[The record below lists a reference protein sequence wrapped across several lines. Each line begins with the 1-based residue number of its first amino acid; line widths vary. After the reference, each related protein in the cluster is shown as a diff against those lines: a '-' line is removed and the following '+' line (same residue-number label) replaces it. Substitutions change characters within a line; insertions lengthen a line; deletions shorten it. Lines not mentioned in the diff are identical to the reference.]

1 MIDGLELGED
11 DPERL
16 ASLFQMDHLA
26 TRMRR
31 NSDSALVLA
40 GHQTSGGRTEPVTL
54 VDVLRAAVS
63 EIEQYDR
70 VILDVQQRCLG
81 QRERRGR
88 HRAPARRAAGERHHV
103 LAQGDPGHQCPAH
116 SRAAAAR

>member
-1 MIDGLELGED
+1 
-11 DPERL
+11 
-16 ASLFQMDHLA
+16 MDHLA

-40 GHQTSGGRTEPVTL
+40 GHETPGHRTEPVTL

-70 VILDVQQRCLG
+70 VVLDVQQRVSVSG
-81 QRERRGR
+81 
-88 HRAPARRAAGERHHV
+88 
-103 LAQGDPGHQCPAH
+103 
-116 SRAAAAR
+116 SAAADIAHLLAELLENATTFSPRTTQGHRVRAHRPRRRLADQHQPTAEWASPKSS